1 MSQVD
6 FLLASGG
13 SGGHVFPAEALADVL
28 ASRGRKVGYVTTERG
43 RNFAAMKSMPI
54 WQVMAAGVAGRGL
67 GQRLISYGK
76 LAIGLAQAVILL
88 IRLRPRVVVGFGG
101 YAGVPV
107 LAAAWLLRRKIVL
120 HEQNAVLGRAN
131 RLFSGKA
138 SLIAATFPLTTEKKL
153 NTNVI
158 VTGNPVR
165 VSFHELAFRPYR
177 PPQSEG
183 RFGLVVTGGSQGT
196 HIFSEI
202 LPPALAALPPQLRD
216 RLEIAQQCRRE
227 DVARVKEFYAEAGI
241 KAEIAEFFNNI
252 AARLDHSHLAICRS
266 GASTIT
272 ELTTAGM
279 PSILVP
285 YPFATDGHQS
295 ANARFLSDA
304 KAAWVIEQPEFTVSK
319 LSELMQRVMT
329 NPQHL
334 IDYAANARR
343 LGVPNAA
350 GHLADLVE
358 IVGDVK

>member
-1 MSQVD
+1 MNQVD

-43 RNFAAMKSMPI
+43 RNFAAMKTMPI
-54 WQVMAAGVAGRGL
+54 WQVMSAGVAGRNFR
-67 GQRLISYGK
+67 QRLISYGK
-76 LAIGLAQAVILL
+76 LAIGLVQAVILL

-107 LAAAWLLRRKIVL
+107 MAAAWLLRRKIVL

-131 RLFSGKA
+131 RLFSNKA
-138 SLIAATFPLTTEKKL
+138 SLIAATFPLTQGDMHK
-153 NTNVI
+153 TNVI

-165 VSFHELAFRPYR
+165 VSFRELAFRPYR

-202 LPPALAALPPQLRD
+202 LPPALATLPVSLRN
-216 RLEIAQQCRRE
+216 RLDVAQQCRNE
-227 DVARVKEFYAEAGI
+227 DVERVRAFYAEAGI
-241 KAEIAEFFNNI
+241 KAEIAGFFNNI
-252 AARLDHSHLAICRS
+252 AARMDHAHLAICRS
-266 GASTIT
+266 GASTVT

-319 LSELMQRVMT
+319 LSELMQRLMT
-329 NPQHL
+329 NSQHL

-350 GHLADLVE
+350 AHLADLVE